1 MDPMKGARVV
11 AGWMLIL
18 IAVCLVPAVSAAQG
32 TETATTPEPA
42 ANPPEPAAN
51 PPEPAADPPEPAADP
66 VVELGETPAD
76 AEPAEQQIQAEP
88 APTPPPAPAPA
99 TRSGKARASA
109 SASVS
114 IGDNFYSPASV
125 SIGVGD
131 TVTWA
136 NNGQSQHSATAD
148 NGSFDT
154 GVFGPGVRR
163 SNTFTQA
170 GTFSYY
176 CTVHGQAQ
184 SGTVRVL
191 AASGGGGSGG
201 GGGGGG
207 PTTSATG
214 ESEAAAVASPDAAG
228 TSTTLPATGMAAGVL
243 ALVGLARVG
252 SGSLVGRAGATRDRQ
267 SRFLTMF

>member
-1 MDPMKGARVV
+1 MRPMKGARVV

-18 IAVCLVPAVSAAQG
+18 IAVCLVPAVSAAQS

-42 ANPPEPAAN
+42 TN
-51 PPEPAADPPEPAADP
+51 PPEPAADPTEPAADP
-66 VVELGETPAD
+66 VVELGEAPAD
-76 AEPAEQQIQAEP
+76 AEPAERQIQTEP

-136 NNGQSQHSATAD
+136 NNGQAQHSATAD

-163 SNTFTQA
+163 SNRG
-170 GTFSYY
+170 GT
-176 CTVHGQAQ
+176 
-184 SGTVRVL
+184 
-191 AASGGGGSGG
+191 
-201 GGGGGG
+201 
-207 PTTSATG
+207 
-214 ESEAAAVASPDAAG
+214 
-228 TSTTLPATGMAAGVL
+228 
-243 ALVGLARVG
+243 
-252 SGSLVGRAGATRDRQ
+252 GR
-267 SRFLTMF
+267 

>member
-51 PPEPAADPPEPAADP
+51 PPEPAADP

-243 ALVGLARVG
+243 ALVGLALVA

>member
-1 MDPMKGARVV
+1 MRSMNEARAA

-32 TETATTPEPA
+32 TETSTIPEPT
-42 ANPPEPAAN
+42 
-51 PPEPAADPPEPAADP
+51 ADP
-66 VVELGETPAD
+66 VVELGEEPADELGEEAAD
-76 AEPAEQQIQAEP
+76 AEPAVEQQIQAEP
-88 APTPPPAPAPA
+88 APTPPPAPGP
-99 TRSGKARASA
+99 TSRSGKAQASA

-125 SIGVGD
+125 SIAVGD
-131 TVTWA
+131 TVNWS
-136 NNGQSQHSATAD
+136 NNGQAQHSATAD
-148 NGSFDT
+148 DGSFDT
-154 GVFGPGVRR
+154 GVFGPGASR
-163 SNTFTQA
+163 SQTFTRA

-191 AASGGGGSGG
+191 AASGGGS
-201 GGGGGG
+201 GGGGG

-214 ESEAAAVASPDAAG
+214 DSEAAAVASPDAAG

-243 ALVGLARVG
+243 ALVGLALVA
-252 SGSLVGRAGATRDRQ
+252 SGSLVGRAGGTRDRQ
-267 SRFLTMF
+267 SRFLTIF

>member
-1 MDPMKGARVV
+1 MRSMNEARAA

-32 TETATTPEPA
+32 TETSTIPEPT
-42 ANPPEPAAN
+42 
-51 PPEPAADPPEPAADP
+51 ADP
-66 VVELGETPAD
+66 VVELGEEPADELGEEAAD
-76 AEPAEQQIQAEP
+76 AEPAVEQQIQAEP
-88 APTPPPAPAPA
+88 APTPPPAPGP
-99 TRSGKARASA
+99 TSRSGKAQASA

-125 SIGVGD
+125 SIAVGD
-131 TVTWA
+131 TVNWS
-136 NNGQSQHSATAD
+136 NNGQAQHSATAD
-148 NGSFDT
+148 AGSFDT
-154 GVFGPGVRR
+154 GVFGPGASR
-163 SNTFTQA
+163 SHTFTRA

-191 AASGGGGSGG
+191 AASGGGS
-201 GGGGGG
+201 GGGGG

-214 ESEAAAVASPDAAG
+214 DSEAAAVASPDAAG

-243 ALVGLARVG
+243 ALVGLALVA
-252 SGSLVGRAGATRDRQ
+252 SGSLVGRAGGTRDRQ
-267 SRFLTMF
+267 SRFLTIF

>member
-1 MDPMKGARVV
+1 MKGARAV

-32 TETATTPEPA
+32 TETATETA
-42 ANPPEPAAN
+42 TT
-51 PPEPAADPPEPAADP
+51 PEPAADPAEPAADSAEPAADPAEPAADP
-66 VVELGETPAD
+66 VVELGEAPAD
-76 AEPAEQQIQAEP
+76 AEPAVEQQLQAEP
-88 APTPPPAPAPA
+88 APSPPPAPAP
-99 TRSGKARASA
+99 RSGKAKASA

-125 SIGVGD
+125 SIAVGD
-131 TVTWA
+131 TVSWT
-136 NNGQSQHSATAD
+136 NNGQAQHSATAD
-148 NGSFDT
+148 DGSFDT
-154 GVFGPGVRR
+154 GVFGPDASR
-163 SNTFTQA
+163 SHTFTRA
-170 GTFSYY
+170 GTFSYF

-191 AASGGGGSGG
+191 AASGGGGS
-201 GGGGGG
+201 GGGG

-243 ALVGLARVG
+243 ALVGLALVA
-252 SGSLVGRAGATRDRQ
+252 SGSLVGRAGATQNRQ
-267 SRFLTMF
+267 SRFLTIF

>member
-1 MDPMKGARVV
+1 MAPMKGARVV
-11 AGWMLIL
+11 PGWMLIL

-32 TETATTPEPA
+32 TETAA
-42 ANPPEPAAN
+42 L
-51 PPEPAADPPEPAADP
+51 PEPAADPPEPAADP
-66 VVELGETPAD
+66 VVELGETPAE

-88 APTPPPAPAPA
+88 APTPPPAPALA
-99 TRSGKARASA
+99 TRSRKARASA

-136 NNGQSQHSATAD
+136 NNGQAQHSATAD

-201 GGGGGG
+201 GGG
-207 PTTSATG
+207 PTASATG
-214 ESEAAAVASPDAAG
+214 DSEAAAVASPDAAG

-243 ALVGLARVG
+243 ALVGLALVA

-267 SRFLTMF
+267 SRFLTIF

>member
-18 IAVCLVPAVSAAQG
+18 IAVCLVPAVSAAQD

-42 ANPPEPAAN
+42 ANPPEPAA
-51 PPEPAADPPEPAADP
+51 DP
-66 VVELGETPAD
+66 VGELGETPAD
-76 AEPAEQQIQAEP
+76 AEPVEQQIQAEP

-136 NNGQSQHSATAD
+136 NNGQAQHSATAD

-201 GGGGGG
+201 GGG
-207 PTTSATG
+207 PTTSAT
-214 ESEAAAVASPDAAG
+214 EDSEAAAVASPDAAG

-243 ALVGLARVG
+243 ALVGLALVA

>member
-1 MDPMKGARVV
+1 MGSMKGARVV

-32 TETATTPEPA
+32 TETAT
-42 ANPPEPAAN
+42 PPEPAAN
-51 PPEPAADPPEPAADP
+51 PPEPAADPTEPAADP
-66 VVELGETPAD
+66 VVELGEAPAE

-136 NNGQSQHSATAD
+136 NNGQAQHSATAD

-201 GGGGGG
+201 GGG

-243 ALVGLARVG
+243 ALVGLALVA

-267 SRFLTMF
+267 SRFLTIF

>member
-1 MDPMKGARVV
+1 MDPMRVV

-18 IAVCLVPAVSAAQG
+18 ISVCLVPAVSAAQG

-51 PPEPAADPPEPAADP
+51 PPEPAANPPEPAADP

-191 AASGGGGSGG
+191 AASGGGGN
-201 GGGGGG
+201 GGGGG

-243 ALVGLARVG
+243 ALVGLALVA

>member
-1 MDPMKGARVV
+1 MRSMNEARAA

-32 TETATTPEPA
+32 TETSTIPEPT
-42 ANPPEPAAN
+42 
-51 PPEPAADPPEPAADP
+51 ADP
-66 VVELGETPAD
+66 VVELGEEPADELGEEAAD
-76 AEPAEQQIQAEP
+76 AEPAVEQQIQAEP
-88 APTPPPAPAPA
+88 APTPPPAPGP
-99 TRSGKARASA
+99 TSRSGKAQASA

-125 SIGVGD
+125 SIAVGD
-131 TVTWA
+131 TVNWS
-136 NNGQSQHSATAD
+136 NNGQAQHSATAD
-148 NGSFDT
+148 DGSFDT
-154 GVFGPGVRR
+154 GVFGPGASR
-163 SNTFTQA
+163 SQTFTRA

-191 AASGGGGSGG
+191 AVSGG

-207 PTTSATG
+207 GAPTTSATG
-214 ESEAAAVASPDAAG
+214 DSEAAAVASPDAAG

-243 ALVGLARVG
+243 ALVGLALVA
-252 SGSLVGRAGATRDRQ
+252 SGSLVGRAGGTRDRQ
-267 SRFLTMF
+267 SRFLTIF

>member
-1 MDPMKGARVV
+1 MGPMKGARVV
-11 AGWMLIL
+11 PGWMLIL

-32 TETATTPEPA
+32 TETATTPDPV
-42 ANPPEPAAN
+42 AN
-51 PPEPAADPPEPAADP
+51 PPEPAADPTEPAADP
-66 VVELGETPAD
+66 VVELGDAPAD

-136 NNGQSQHSATAD
+136 NNGQAQHSATAD

-201 GGGGGG
+201 GGG
-207 PTTSATG
+207 PTASATG
-214 ESEAAAVASPDAAG
+214 DSEAAAVASPDAAG

-243 ALVGLARVG
+243 ALVGLALVA

-267 SRFLTMF
+267 SRFLTIF

>member
-1 MDPMKGARVV
+1 MRSMNEARAA

-32 TETATTPEPA
+32 TETSTIPEPT
-42 ANPPEPAAN
+42 
-51 PPEPAADPPEPAADP
+51 ADP
-66 VVELGETPAD
+66 VVELGEEPADELGEEAAD
-76 AEPAEQQIQAEP
+76 AEPAVEQQIQAEP
-88 APTPPPAPAPA
+88 APTPPPAPGP
-99 TRSGKARASA
+99 TSRSGKAQASA

-125 SIGVGD
+125 SIAVGD
-131 TVTWA
+131 TVNWS
-136 NNGQSQHSATAD
+136 NNGQAQHSATAD
-148 NGSFDT
+148 DGSFDT
-154 GVFGPGVRR
+154 GVFGPGASR
-163 SNTFTQA
+163 SHTFTRA

-191 AASGGGGSGG
+191 AASGGGS
-201 GGGGGG
+201 GGGGG

-214 ESEAAAVASPDAAG
+214 DSEAAAVASPDAAG

-243 ALVGLARVG
+243 ALVGLALVA
-252 SGSLVGRAGATRDRQ
+252 SGSLVGRAGGTRDRQ
-267 SRFLTMF
+267 SRFLTIF

>member
-42 ANPPEPAAN
+42 AN
-51 PPEPAADPPEPAADP
+51 PPEPAADP

-114 IGDNFYSPASV
+114 IGDNFYTPASV

-243 ALVGLARVG
+243 ALVGLALVA

>member
-1 MDPMKGARVV
+1 MGPMKGARVV
-11 AGWMLIL
+11 PGWMLIL

-32 TETATTPEPA
+32 TETAST
-42 ANPPEPAAN
+42 PEPAAN
-51 PPEPAADPPEPAADP
+51 PPEPAADPTDPAADP
-66 VVELGETPAD
+66 VVELGDAPAD

-88 APTPPPAPAPA
+88 APTPPPAPALA
-99 TRSGKARASA
+99 TRSRKARASA

-136 NNGQSQHSATAD
+136 NNGQAQHSATAD

-163 SNTFTQA
+163 SHTFTQA

-191 AASGGGGSGG
+191 AASGGGGN
-201 GGGGGG
+201 GGGGG

-243 ALVGLARVG
+243 ALVGLALVA

-267 SRFLTMF
+267 SRFLTIF